1 MHLSEC
7 DQLSI
12 DYCGHPRAVAE
23 RKKRATYDYSC
34 ACVADK
40 VQLAVDLADVVA
52 LRSCGPEKRYHDV
65 VLILELEGGRR

>member
-40 VQLAVDLADVVA
+40 VQLAVDLTNVVP
-52 LRSCGPEKRYHDV
+52 LGSCWAEERDHVV
-65 VLILELEGGRR
+65 VLVLQLFR